1 MLAGLSAYQLQQARN
16 KAIGETW
23 QQGHTAAKPVLVPSQ
38 VSYAAAAKERREK
51 KAAAAAT
58 GTRILPQG
66 RQVDSLQ
73 VFSDHRIANMG
84 GPETMA
90 GHVPVEGTSLP
101 QAQLGVPFTQRQPEP
116 GVPFNPLAFSVG
128 TGSQA
133 HSTGLPNNGL
143 PYEWQGTLGLVGDYA
158 GTVTDPYSGQVYA
171 AYTDAMQEPKVLN
184 DPPVIK
190 LGEPS
195 RMLEALTGTL
205 SFPKPIPQEHYV
217 EWADIA
223 EGVQL
228 PQGMVNAAVEARIAQ
243 QAAGET
249 YMVNNET
256 LAGYNDTN
264 WDGYIGDTFVLRP
277 VIDTQT
283 LADNSQTNTIQTG
296 RLQQP
301 QVDAAF
307 QLGQGLGAHMGM
319 YWQPTIRLLAEEK
332 PTGPGRP
339 KRDFEANG
347 YWSLPTVN
355 TSGYSHRVLDA
366 VNSRAGDPLFS
377 LNLGAALPAAADGGM
392 VDKSRMVVTGQAL
405 DGGATMPAFAL
416 ASDGGMV
423 DRSRMVVTGQ
433 ALEGGATMPAFTLA
447 SDNNWVDKSRMV
459 VTGQALAG
467 GATVP
472 ALALASDGLAG
483 DGYLYTV
490 AGPRS
495 GPGDVGGGHIL
506 AVSASDRDG
515 GRVTVTGAPGAEH
528 TRAPHSRMPFVLPDS
543 GDWGTVHSV
552 PTGVRDVA
560 GGLTTPAPPMY
571 VDASLSGGNV
581 AAFQAQ
587 RQEVSGGGGASLP
600 VAYAATVADAALQT
614 AAVQPQAG
622 VSLSAVVPS
631 VGGGTRVEA
640 MAQRAGQS
648 IASGTTPAGRLP
660 VYNAGVADAALLTRQ
675 QQHAS
680 QSAYQAQALPMSAVG
695 QQGVENVLRALAGT
709 GAWGGP
715 ELDPTPI
722 RSVASGGQGSDAAL
736 QTGRGASITAGV
748 PQDGNLAAAVDTQN
762 RGVDS
767 RVRTAPVTLEV
778 QGGYLPS
785 LPSGRDGTLAWDSL
799 LRRLAVPAEYDM
811 SPGALPAMSDN
822 MVGARAA
829 SVPLRVSN
837 NATLFATGQG
847 LGADQNLPT
856 YASEGGSNKDASD
869 FGAVRQARELQ
880 MFEQNAR
887 AHPSTYGTG
896 AEFRN
901 VYIGPA
907 CDRVGLVSMNP
918 ETARLMASPSRL
930 IMEAA
935 AAEQLRR
942 RDVANASKDATMYA
956 SRVAYESDYANSEA
970 E

>member
-392 VDKSRMVVTGQAL
+392 
-405 DGGATMPAFAL
+405 
-416 ASDGGMV
+416 
-423 DRSRMVVTGQ
+423 
-433 ALEGGATMPAFTLA
+433 
-447 SDNNWVDKSRMV
+447 VDKSRMV